1 MKQDALKSLIK
12 QAVREAIQ
20 EEIKDILLEAVRSP
34 KQTVVE
40 SVQPQKVV
48 DGPSMSSNERRAA
61 YQNILGDM
69 QASFNSQNVSQAFN
83 PQGTMP
89 GGDLP
94 SGEVNMDQIM
104 GLMNSK

>member
-1 MKQDALKSLIK
+1 MKQDLLKKLIK
-12 QAVREAIQ
+12 EAVKEAIQ
-20 EEIKDILLEAVRSP
+20 EELKDILLEAVRSP
-34 KQTVVE
+34 KQTVIE
-40 SVQPQKVV
+40 SIQPQKVV

-69 QASFNSQNVSQAFN
+69 QASFTSQNVAQPFN

-94 SGEVNMDQIM
+94 SGEVNMSQIM
-104 GLMNSK
+104 GLMGK